1 MGSRLAGVA
10 VNFPATVPT
19 TYPTTPHE
27 QESELGEQ
35 FAAGL
40 PLNSSSGALEQ
51 FHIIKAGPG
60 SLYGISVYSN
70 KASAQFIQLFDAFS
84 APASGAV
91 PVAVYTVSAT
101 SNLGLYWGSVGRWFD
116 RGIVI
121 ANSSTAA
128 TQTAGS
134 GDCYFDAQYI

>member
-1 MGSRLAGVA
+1 MGPGLAGLA
-10 VNFPATVPT
+10 VNYPTSVPT

-27 QESELGEQ
+27 QASEYGEER
-35 FAAGL
+35 ASGL

-51 FHIIKAGPG
+51 FHVIKAGPG

-70 KASAQFIQLFDAFS
+70 KAAAQFIQLFDALG